1 MKLILYF
8 GHTGTTKKAS
18 ELLAKSLED
27 TVVIDGMK
35 KSKIDFSAYEEII
48 FGINIRMGKLNK
60 KFVSFYKK
68 LSKQHLNLK
77 VHAFLI
83 AADKNQRTKYMNLVR
98 AILPEDA
105 YIGFFGGELDPT
117 RAKGLARA
125 VIVNCINQ
133 LLEQN
138 LPLPSIDMEAIEDFV
153 DHIK

>member
-1 MKLILYF
+1 MRLILYF

-18 ELLAKSLED
+18 ELLAKSLGD
-27 TVVIDGMK
+27 AVVIEGMK
-35 KSKIDFSAYEEII
+35 KNKIDFSTYKEVI
-48 FGINIRMGKLNK
+48 FGVNIRMGRLNK
-60 KFVSFYKK
+60 KFVSYYKK

-83 AADKNQRTKYMNLVR
+83 AADKNQRNKYMNLVR

-125 VIVNCINQ
+125 VIVNCMNQ

-138 LPLPSIDMEAIEDFV
+138 LPLPSLDMEAIEDFTN
-153 DHIK
+153 HIK